1 MVVEVFLVLVVVV
14 LVTMELD
21 IDDMVHGGVGWGTLY
36 GGPTKAEILNGTY
49 WRVGGIFFF
58 GGLVLHCYT
67 WYTVL

>member
-49 WRVGGIFFF
+49 
-58 GGLVLHCYT
+58 
-67 WYTVL
+67 